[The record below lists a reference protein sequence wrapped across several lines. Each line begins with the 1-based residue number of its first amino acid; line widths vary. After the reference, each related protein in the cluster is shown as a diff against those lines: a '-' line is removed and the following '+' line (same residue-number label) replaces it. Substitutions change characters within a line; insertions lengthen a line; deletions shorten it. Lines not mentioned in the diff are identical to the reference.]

1 MPTDNQV
8 QEIVHRLEEGRW
20 KKWVQLAA
28 LVAMVIALFTA
39 FIFDPMYWGLFKGL
53 SHPKAMEQAEI
64 AREVARGNGFTTKML
79 RPIAL
84 AEFQRNRGS
93 MPTDSMPDTYQAP
106 AWPTTLAPFLNMVKS
121 TWVMS
126 TRDYVYPA
134 DRMIAAVA
142 TVFFLL
148 SVLVN
153 YFTMRRLFDH
163 QLAIL
168 TVGLLLVCDLFW
180 KFSLSG
186 LPQMM
191 MAFLFSGVVF
201 FLVRA
206 VENRTQERPFLL
218 WLLLAAAGFGLLALA
233 HALSIWIFAGA
244 LFFCGFYFKPRAR
257 TLLPMVGVFLLV
269 YSPWLVRT
277 YRVSGVPSD
286 PFGVALYSGLF
297 QIRGTESEIMRGTAT
312 DFVGVSPTTFRNKV
326 QNQTAAHLNTLFS
339 RLGQSWVAPIFFVA
353 LLHLFKRRET
363 GNVRWMILSM
373 WLFAS
378 LGTAVFGSDDPYG
391 ELGAN
396 DLDPLFIPLFSA
408 YGLALLLVMWTRLE
422 IHVTLLRV
430 AFITLIFMGSAIPL
444 VNTLTAGNKGV
455 VQWPP
460 YVPPYIAIL
469 GTWTTDQEMIASD
482 MPWAVAWYAD
492 RKSLWL
498 PKSVES
504 FIELNDYERL
514 GGRIVGLYLTPF
526 SGNKSFISEIVKGEY
541 KEWAPFILRTA
552 NVKDFPLKSVTALP
566 IDNQCI
572 FYSDHDRWTDRMD

>member
-1 MPTDNQV
+1 
-8 QEIVHRLEEGRW
+8 
-20 KKWVQLAA
+20 
-28 LVAMVIALFTA
+28 
-39 FIFDPMYWGLFKGL
+39 
-53 SHPKAMEQAEI
+53 
-64 AREVARGNGFTTKML
+64 
-79 RPIAL
+79 
-84 AEFQRNRGS
+84 
-93 MPTDSMPDTYQAP
+93 
-106 AWPTTLAPFLNMVKS
+106 
-121 TWVMS
+121 
-126 TRDYVYPA
+126 
-134 DRMIAAVA
+134 MIAAVA

-168 TVGLLLVCDLFW
+168 TVGLLLICDLFW

-191 MAFLFSGVVF
+191 MAFLFSGALF
-201 FLVRA
+201 FMVRA
-206 VENRTQERPFLL
+206 VENRTQERPFMG
-218 WLLLAAAGFGLLALA
+218 WLLAAASLFGLLALT

-244 LFFCGFYFKPRAR
+244 LFFCGFYFKPRIR
-257 TLLPMVGVFLLV
+257 TILLMTGVFLLV

-277 YRVSGVPSD
+277 YHVAGTLSD
-286 PFGVALYSGLF
+286 PLGIAPYSGLF
-297 QIRGTESEIMRGTAT
+297 QIRGTESEIMRGGAV
-312 DFVGVSPTTFRNKV
+312 DFGGVSPTMFRNKI
-326 QNQTAAHLNTLFS
+326 QNQVSSHLGSLFS
-339 RLGQSWVAPIFFVA
+339 RLGQSWVAPLFFIA
-353 LLHLFKRRET
+353 LMHLFKRRDT
-363 GNVRWMILSM
+363 GQVRWLILSM
-373 WLFAS
+373 WLFAAF
-378 LGTAVFGSDDPYG
+378 GMAAFGSDDPAG

-408 YGLALLLVMWTRLE
+408 YGLAFLLVMWTRLE
-422 IHVTLLRV
+422 IHVTLLRI
-430 AFITLIFMGSAIPL
+430 AFLSLLFIGSAIPL
-444 VNTLTAGNKGV
+444 VNTFTCGNKGV

-469 GTWTTDQEMIASD
+469 GTWTSDQELIASD

-492 RKSLWL
+492 RKSIWL
-498 PKSVES
+498 PKSVQS
-504 FIELNDYERL
+504 FIDLNDYERL

-526 SGNKSFISEIVKGEY
+526 SGNRAFISEIVKGEY